1 MGVPYTAAHG
11 AVRFSL
17 SRFNTEQEVDFII
30 AKLPAIITE
39 LRTISPFD
47 DHSAYTLA

>member
-17 SRFNTEQEVDFII
+17 SKYNTEEEVDFVIRELPPII
-30 AKLPAIITE
+30 E
-39 LRTISPFD
+39 RLRDISPFWPP
-47 DHSAYTLA
+47 SE